1 MAVHF
6 APPFS
11 CFELIHLD
19 FVKVTSDNEVPILGF
34 IFVFE
39 VMDAENLIT
48 LLDPQVNVL
57 AVVDGMAE
65 LGVDRR

>member
-11 CFELIHLD
+11 SFKLIHLD
-19 FVKVTSDNEVPILGF
+19 FVEVTSDNEVPILGF

-48 LLDPQVNVL
+48 FLDPQVNML